1 MNFANPAELNV
12 LAGEYVLGVLPPP
25 GRAQFEQELARN
37 AALERAVY
45 AWQDRML
52 RVAPMPDPVVPGPQ
66 LWARIARDLGAPARQ
81 RRTRIEMTPPSFWSS
96 LDFWRWASAAAVT
109 ASVVL
114 ASMLWL
120 ALTPAT
126 ERYVAVLLAADNRA
140 AWIVEAD
147 QRQVRLRPLA
157 VTAVAPRRALQFWTK
172 PDGAAGPTSLG
183 LVPGDR
189 PVVIPATR
197 LPGLSANQLFEVTL
211 EPETGSPIGRPT
223 GPILAVGRAVK
234 I

>member
-1 MNFANPAELNV
+1 
-12 LAGEYVLGVLPPP
+12 
-25 GRAQFEQELARN
+25 
-37 AALERAVY
+37 
-45 AWQDRML
+45 ML
-52 RVAPMPDPVVPGPQ
+52 RVAPMPDPVAPGPE
-66 LWARIARDLGAPARQ
+66 LWARIARDLGPPAETAASAHRDATTVVLVEPRLLALGQ
-81 RRTRIEMTPPSFWSS
+81 RRRGHGVGGAGLRASG
-96 LDFWRWASAAAVT
+96 WRS
-109 ASVVL
+109 
-114 ASMLWL
+114 
-120 ALTPAT
+120 TPAT

-147 QRQVRLRPLA
+147 QRQVRLRPLV

-189 PVVIPATR
+189 AVVIPAAR

-234 I
+234 M